1 MGYFDGGLL
10 INRILAN
17 DPGVFKASVSEN
29 PVADLLVEWASSD
42 FGWVLGRRAI
52 NVPNP
57 WDDIT
62 AWLARSP
69 STRMHQNHA
78 PPLLRQA
85 ANHIRYPPGNTQTT
99 FTSLRT
105 LARRA

>member
-52 NVPNP
+52 NVQNP
-57 WDDIT
+57 WDDIN

-78 PPLLRQA
+78 PLLLLQA
-85 ANHIRYPPGNTQTT
+85 ENDMRCPPANTELIFNIR
-99 FTSLRT
+99 RT
-105 LARRA
+105 PAR